1 MALVWLSMKKMGLS
15 MEPRVEVEVEER
27 EAVAE
32 VGGALKAALA

>member
-1 MALVWLSMKKMGLS
+1 MKKMGLS

-32 VGGALKAALA
+32 VEMMTVQTVGSF